1 MRIVY
6 LGTFN
11 HWHDLDELARVM
23 SSVAS
28 QFGMERTEMSVFTLP
43 KFHEAVMRKFRN
55 LGAKVNIAY
64 VKYNDIPEALKD
76 QHVGVSVVRPTL
88 SSRIASP
95 IKVSDYVALGL
106 TPLLNEGIG
115 DFDRYF
121 RGETSAVLYKFG
133 GVVDISDIEAIRTAR
148 SRTIY
153 DLVSLSQAKLRL
165 ATAVERM
172 RNG

>member
-1 MRIVY
+1 MPC
-6 LGTFN
+6 
-11 HWHDLDELARVM
+11 
-23 SSVAS
+23 S
-28 QFGMERTEMSVFTLP
+28 
-43 KFHEAVMRKFRN
+43 
-55 LGAKVNIAY
+55 KVNIEY

-76 QHVGVSVVRPTL
+76 KHVGVSVVRPTL

-115 DFDRYF
+115 DFDKYF
-121 RGETSAVLYKFG
+121 RGESSAVLYKFG
-133 GVVDISDIEAIRTAR
+133 GEVDISGIEVIRKSR
-148 SRTIY
+148 SRTVY

-165 ATAVERM
+165 APAVERM